1 MQWVYIMEFT
11 LKDIMDLLM
20 KRMIFI
26 IAITMLGFLSLFVF
40 NRFIVKPSYTATM
53 QMYVN
58 TNNEESIANLS
69 DLSYAQKLVNT
80 YINFLQTKTFY
91 DQVVDASGLN
101 YTKEQLKLMTQ
112 IKSINNTEIFEISVT
127 SNTPEDAY
135 HIAKTMEIVA
145 PSLITSI
152 KYSAQI
158 SVVDP
163 AVMPSVPSGPNVL
176 GNTIMGGMS
185 AFVLSI
191 GLALLW
197 EVLDVKLKN
206 QEALA
211 NKYQIPL
218 IGVIPDFYDHR
229 ESKLKS
235 FFHKWHGNHSELI
248 LKQGMSENKKFIVTE
263 AYKSFRTNLF
273 VTIRKDGCKKLII
286 SSPVP
291 EDGKSTTTYNIGT
304 SIAQTGARV
313 LIMDCDLRKGTLH
326 QYFNIRRRPGVS
338 DYLSGL
344 ESMDKLIYNTV
355 YENLKIIPMG
365 RILPNPSE
373 LLGSVYMKDLLDRLE
388 KEYDYIIIDTP
399 PINVVSDAVTLVKYV
414 DGVVLV
420 VREKVTTYPNINNS
434 LQKCSFANANILGFV
449 INSVYVNSSTKS
461 KYDYYYKGD
470 FNDFN

>member
-1 MQWVYIMEFT
+1 MEFT

-26 IAITMLGFLSLFVF
+26 IAITMFGFISLFVY

-58 TNNEESIANLS
+58 TNNDESIANLS

-80 YINFLQTKTFY
+80 YINFLQTKTFFN
-91 DQVVDASGLN
+91 QVADASGLN
-101 YTKEQLKLMTQ
+101 YTKEQIKLMTQ
-112 IKSINNTEIFEISVT
+112 IKSINNTEIFEISVI
-127 SNTPEDAY
+127 SNNPQDAF
-135 HIAKTMEIVA
+135 HIVKTMEVIA
-145 PSLITSI
+145 PDLIKSI

-163 AVMPSVPSGPNVL
+163 AVLPSAPSGPNVFA
-176 GNTIMGGMS
+176 NTIMGGLS
-185 AFVLSI
+185 AFIFSI
-191 GLALLW
+191 ALALLW

-206 QEALA
+206 QESLA

-218 IGVIPDFYDHR
+218 LGVIPNFHDNTEHR
-229 ESKLKS
+229 IKSYIRKL
-235 FFHKWHGNHSELI
+235 HGET
-248 LKQGMSENKKFIVTE
+248 KDGMVFKEGISENKKFIVTE
-263 AYKSFRTNLF
+263 AYKSLRTNLF
-273 VTIRKDGCKKLII
+273 VSIRKEGCKKIII

-291 EDGKSTTTYNIGT
+291 EDGKSTTTYNIGL

-313 LIMDCDLRKGTLH
+313 IILDCDLRKGTLH
-326 QYFNIRRRPGVS
+326 QFFNVRRRPGVS
-338 DYLSGL
+338 DFLSGL
-344 ESMDKLIYNTV
+344 ENIDNLIYPTT

-373 LLGSVYMKDLLDRLE
+373 LLGSVYMKDLLDKLE
-388 KEYDYIIIDTP
+388 YEYDYIIIDTP
-399 PINVVSDAVTLVKYV
+399 PINVVSDAVTLVKLV

-420 VREKVTTYPNINNS
+420 VREKVTTYPNINNAI
-434 LQKCSFANANILGFV
+434 QKCRFVNATIIGFV
-449 INSVYVNSSTKS
+449 INGVYVNSSTKS
-461 KYDYYYKGD
+461 KYDYYYNGD